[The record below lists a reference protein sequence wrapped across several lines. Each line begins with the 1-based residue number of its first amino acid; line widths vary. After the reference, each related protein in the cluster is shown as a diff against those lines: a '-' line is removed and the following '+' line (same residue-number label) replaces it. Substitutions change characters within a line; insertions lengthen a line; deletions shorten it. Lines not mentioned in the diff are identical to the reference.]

1 MSNIVRLRVER
12 KDGPDAFKNM
22 LRAWKKQR
30 KWIDKE
36 HKIHSSFESESQKK
50 RRRRRR
56 NWIKKQKDIQAQ
68 EAIKKHKELGFKP
81 EGVVFLE

>member
-1 MSNIVRLRVER
+1 MANIVRLRVER

-22 LRAWKKQR
+22 LKAWKRQK

-36 HKIHSSFESESQKK
+36 HKIHSSFETESQKK

-56 NWIKKQKDIQAQ
+56 NWIKKQQ
-68 EAIKKHKELGFKP
+68 ELNCKP
-81 EGVVFLE
+81 ESVILLE